1 METFEIGGKIRILT
15 KLPAEVR
22 QELKT
27 RKQWLELGFLP
38 VDAQKGGTLLRPNG
52 FTSKQIRYYHSSEV
66 RKGSDEEIAVA
77 LAPINAHRRARA
89 QMYYQRQKER
99 NAGQMKGEQCG

>member
-1 METFEIGGKIRILT
+1 MESFEIGRKIRILT

-38 VDAQKGGTLLRPNG
+38 VDAQNGGILLRPNG

>member
-1 METFEIGGKIRILT
+1 MESFEIGRKIRILT
-15 KLPAEVR
+15 KLPTELR
-22 QELKT
+22 LELKT

-77 LAPINAHRRARA
+77 LAPINAHKRARA
-89 QMYYQRQKER
+89 QLYYQRQKER
-99 NAGQMKGEQCG
+99 NAEKMKGEQCR

>member
-1 METFEIGGKIRILT
+1 MESFEIGRKIRILT
-15 KLPAEVR
+15 KLPTELR
-22 QELKT
+22 LELKT

-99 NAGQMKGEQCG
+99 NAGQMKGEQCR